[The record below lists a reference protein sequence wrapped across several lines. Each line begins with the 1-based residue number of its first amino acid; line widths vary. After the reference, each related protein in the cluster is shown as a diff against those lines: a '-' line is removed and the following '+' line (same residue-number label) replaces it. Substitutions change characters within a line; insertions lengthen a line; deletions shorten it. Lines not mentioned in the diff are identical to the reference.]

1 LNVALSPADVAR
13 LAQLARVSLSADEL
27 EKLAPQL
34 DVILGAV
41 AEVSKVATAE
51 VRSTSHAIEIE
62 NVFREDEVRPS
73 LEQGAVLA
81 GAPVAEDG
89 RFRVPQILQEE
100 A

>member
-1 LNVALSPADVAR
+1 
-13 LAQLARVSLSADEL
+13 L

-34 DVILGAV
+34 DVILEAV

-51 VRSTSHAIEIE
+51 VKPTSHAIEIE

-73 LEQGAVLA
+73 LARGAVLA